1 MVIYRLY
8 IKVVEEIQMKVIFL
22 FGPQAVGKM
31 TIGEILS
38 KELDLP
44 LLFNHMTLDAIAPFL
59 GWTKKTFELSNQLR
73 KDIFREMVAQQD
85 NKGLIFTFVWALDHK
100 EDSKEVERFKRIFTD
115 SGVDVLFVEL
125 ETTLEERLRRN
136 QSENR
141 LAKKPSKR
149 NVKHSE
155 EELLTSNQKHRLNS
169 LPGEIKEHYYFRL
182 DVTNISAEEAARKII
197 SENQLYLKTGC
208 SE

>member
-1 MVIYRLY
+1 
-8 IKVVEEIQMKVIFL
+8 MKVIFL

-38 KELDLP
+38 KELKLP
-44 LLFNHMTLDAIAPFL
+44 LLFNHMTLDVIAPFL

-73 KDIFREMVAQQD
+73 KDIFREMVAQSD
-85 NKGLIFTFVWALDHK
+85 NDGLIFTFVWALDHK

-125 ETTLEERLRRN
+125 ETTLDERLRRN

-149 NVKHSE
+149 DLKQSE

-169 LPGEIKEHYYFRL
+169 LPGEIKEPYYFRL
-182 DVTNISAEEAARKII
+182 DVTHLSAKEAARKII
-197 SENQLYLKTGC
+197 MENQMYLKAERT
-208 SE
+208 

>member
-1 MVIYRLY
+1 
-8 IKVVEEIQMKVIFL
+8 MKVIFL

-31 TIGEILS
+31 TIGEVLS
-38 KELDLP
+38 KELELP
-44 LLFNHMTLDAIAPFL
+44 LLFNHMTLDVIAPFL

-73 KDIFREMVAQQD
+73 KDIFREVVAQKD
-85 NKGLIFTFVWALDHK
+85 NNGLIFTFVWALDHK
-100 EDSKEVERFKRIFTD
+100 EDCEEVERFKRIFTD
-115 SGVDVLFVEL
+115 SGIDVLFVEL
-125 ETTLEERLRRN
+125 ETTLKERLRRN

-149 NVKHSE
+149 NVKQSE

-169 LPGEIKEHYYFRL
+169 LPGEIKEPYYYRL
-182 DVTNISAEEAARKII
+182 NVTNISAGEAARKII
-197 SENQLYLKTGC
+197 SENQLYLKIGC